1 MKLVEEKRRK
11 DGEALVI
18 KVKQKMI
25 EIATTRRDVG
35 GSPLTSIEKGVRER
49 LIKQWQMEALN
60 TIIDPEASSTHIE
73 SKLSKTQISPTI
85 DIFQQSQRPTLFSN
99 LESDVREYE
108 ITLRVSGS
116 APKLDPTSALSL

>member
-1 MKLVEEKRRK
+1 
-11 DGEALVI
+11 
-18 KVKQKMI
+18 
-25 EIATTRRDVG
+25 
-35 GSPLTSIEKGVRER
+35 
-49 LIKQWQMEALN
+49 MEALN

-99 LESDVREYE
+99 LESDVRENE